1 MTKEVFGSKSVKPNH
16 STVIDLLLDDIW
28 MSKYIIEFS
37 FNLTLLT
44 SKLTKTSHYN
54 KKQQK
59 IYDTIKYL
67 KEVEG
72 LGYRRISHRLKEL
85 GIKSSRSNKELK
97 FNYVYGIWKKG
108 KIREDRI
115 NREFKDKISDM
126 NFHLISTN

>member
-1 MTKEVFGSKSVKPNH
+1 MNRNQPKIPH
-16 STVIDLLLDDIW
+16 YSTVIDFLRHELTKQDI
-28 MSKYIIEFS
+28 SIIFS
-37 FNLTLLT
+37 FKITIIT

-59 IYDTIKYL
+59 LYDKIKEL

-97 FNYVYGIWKKG
+97 FNYVYGIYKKG
-108 KIREDRI
+108 KIRENRI
-115 NREFKDKISDM
+115 NREFKDTISDM
-126 NFHLISTN
+126 DFQLFEYP

>member
-1 MTKEVFGSKSVKPNH
+1 MRNSL
-16 STVIDLLLDDIW
+16 ILL
-28 MSKYIIEFS
+28 KFS
-37 FNLTLLT
+37 FTISITT

-115 NREFKDKISDM
+115 NREFKDTISDL
-126 NFHLISTN
+126 NFQLIGE

>member
-1 MTKEVFGSKSVKPNH
+1 MRNSL
-16 STVIDLLLDDIW
+16 ILL
-28 MSKYIIEFS
+28 KFS
-37 FNLTLLT
+37 FTISITT

-59 IYDTIKYL
+59 LYDKIKEL

-115 NREFKDKISDM
+115 NREFKDTISDI
-126 NFHLISTN
+126 NFQLVEV

>member
-1 MTKEVFGSKSVKPNH
+1 MVILNY

-28 MSKYIIEFS
+28 MSKYVIEFS

-44 SKLTKTSHYN
+44 SKLTKTSHYT
-54 KKQQK
+54 KKQK
-59 IYDTIKYL
+59 EIYDTIKYL

-115 NREFKDKISDM
+115 NREFKDTISDM
-126 NFHLISTN
+126 NFHLFER

>member
-1 MTKEVFGSKSVKPNH
+1 MYSVSLLFFHNSY
-16 STVIDLLLDDIW
+16 STVIDLLLYNMRDSLILLT
-28 MSKYIIEFS
+28 FS
-37 FNLTLLT
+37 FTISITT

-59 IYDTIKYL
+59 LYDKIKEL

-97 FNYVYGIWKKG
+97 FNYVYGIYKKG
-108 KIREDRI
+108 KIRENRI
-115 NREFKDKISDM
+115 NREFKDRISDM
-126 NFHLISTN
+126 DFQLFEYS

>member
-1 MTKEVFGSKSVKPNH
+1 
-16 STVIDLLLDDIW
+16 

-85 GIKSSRSNKELK
+85 GIKSSRSLKNGELMLPYSYSTVIDLAK
-97 FNYVYGIWKKG
+97 FLGW
-108 KIREDRI
+108 
-115 NREFKDKISDM
+115 
-126 NFHLISTN
+126 STLQFYS